1 MRHTLIVM
9 CMFLSSAL
17 PALPQDKT
25 AISLTIMASRISWSN
40 SQYVG
45 HAFLCVGLQLNSGIK
60 EDCLGFYPASQNIKS
75 FIGGPGV
82 VDKEFGSKHPDHWAN
97 VSVSVQKNI
106 TPEQRRRIYALAD
119 EYNSKHYD
127 LTDSNC
133 VDFVDKIAEVAGWRR
148 PPRSSIQFPV
158 DYVAKLKELSQ

>member
-1 MRHTLIVM
+1 MRHVLIMM
-9 CMFLSSAL
+9 CLLLSSAMIA
-17 PALPQDKT
+17 PSQDKT
-25 AISLTIMASRISWSN
+25 AITLTIMASRISWGDA
-40 SQYVG
+40 QYVG
-45 HAFLCVGLQLNSGIK
+45 HAFLCVGLQLKSGIK
-60 EDCLGFYPASQNIKS
+60 EDCLGFYPASKDIKS

-97 VSVSVQKNI
+97 VSVSVQRDV
-106 TPEQRRRIYALAD
+106 TAEQRRRIYALAD

-133 VDFVDKIAEVAGWRR
+133 IDFVDKIAEVAGWKR

-158 DYVAKLKELSQ
+158 DYVTKLKELNR